1 MSHTAMNALPQA
13 PAQLRAMQFGDLER
27 VLAIERANYDFPW
40 TRGNFVDS
48 LAGGHLCELLV
59 DAHDSLIGYY
69 IAMPGVD
76 EMHLL
81 NLAVAP
87 WQQRR
92 GHALT
97 LLEALQCRSRQQRLL
112 ELWLEVRA
120 SNARAR
126 KIYLCHGFV
135 EVGVRRAYYP
145 AARAQRED
153 AIVMN
158 LDLRA
163 GA

>member
-1 MSHTAMNALPQA
+1 MNALPQA
-13 PAQLRAMQFGDLER
+13 QPLLRAMQIGDLEQ
-27 VLAIERANYDFPW
+27 VLAIERAAYEFPW
-40 TRGNFVDS
+40 TRGNFLDS

-59 DAHDSLIGYY
+59 DAHDGLLGYY
-69 IAMPGVD
+69 VAMPGVA

-87 WQQRR
+87 PLQRR
-92 GHALT
+92 GHALVM
-97 LLEALQCRSRQQRLL
+97 LNALRARSRQQHAL

-120 SNARAR
+120 SNHRAR
-126 KIYLCHGFV
+126 QVYRRHGFV
-135 EVGVRRAYYP
+135 EVSLRRGYYP

-153 AIVMN
+153 AIVMS

-163 GA
+163 GP

>member
-1 MSHTAMNALPQA
+1 MNALAQA
-13 PAQLRAMQFGDLER
+13 PAQLRAMQLGDLER
-27 VLAIERANYDFPW
+27 VLAIERAAYEFPW
-40 TRGNFVDS
+40 TRGNFIDS
-48 LAGGHLCELLV
+48 LAGGHLCELLL
-59 DAHDSLIGYY
+59 DAHDALLGYY
-69 IAMPGVD
+69 VAMPGVD

-87 WQQRR
+87 RQQRR

-97 LLEALQCRSRQQRLL
+97 LLQALQSRSRQHELMK
-112 ELWLEVRA
+112 LWLEVRA

-126 KIYLCHGFV
+126 QVYLCHGFV

-153 AIVMN
+153 AIVMS
-158 LDLRA
+158 LELRA